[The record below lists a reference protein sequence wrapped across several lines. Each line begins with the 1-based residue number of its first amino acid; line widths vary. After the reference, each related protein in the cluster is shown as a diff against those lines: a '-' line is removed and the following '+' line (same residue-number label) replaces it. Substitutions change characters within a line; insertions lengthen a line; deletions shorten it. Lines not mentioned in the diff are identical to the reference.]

1 MNWNKKTK
9 ILYSPRRIE
18 RSRQTLTF
26 ATAIVF
32 GALVFA
38 FAYGIYWFFN
48 YQKLHIQSLRIHGAE
63 AVAASDIERVVRE
76 YMSERVW
83 GLFPRSNYALFSS
96 DEASGRIT
104 KAFLRV
110 SEAHIEKTFP
120 DLADVTIRERMPWGI
135 VCNGTASVRISSS
148 MIESD
153 QGPECIY
160 VDQSGFAYEHSPVL
174 FGALT
179 KKIFLGDENA
189 AVGGHAVPDERLR
202 MYDDFKDHFSRF
214 ALPITAM
221 AMTKENP
228 RDVHMY
234 VGDWYVLVDRDS
246 RAEDVARVLRP
257 LLEQELSGKM
267 SRIDYIDLRFGNKV
281 FYRLKK

>member
-26 ATAIVF
+26 ATAVVS

-76 YMSERVW
+76 YMSEWVW

-96 DEASGRIT
+96 DEVSKRIT

-110 SEAHIEKTFP
+110 SEAHVEKTFP
-120 DLADVTIRERMPWGI
+120 DLADVTIRERTPWGI
-135 VCNGTASVRISSS
+135 VCEGTTNARIASST
-148 MIESD
+148 IESD
-153 QGPECIY
+153 QWPVCAY
-160 VDQSGFAYEHSPVL
+160 VDQSGFAYEYSPML

-179 KKIFLGDENA
+179 KKIFLGDA
-189 AVGGHAVPDERLR
+189 DVAVGESAVPDERLR
-202 MYDDFKDHFSRF
+202 MYDDFRDHFSRF
-214 ALPITAM
+214 ALPVTAM
-221 AMTKENP
+221 VMTKENP

-234 VGDWYVLVDRDS
+234 VGDWYILVDRDS
-246 RAEDVARVLRP
+246 RAKDVAKVLRP
-257 LLEQELSGKM
+257 LLERELSGKM

-281 FYRLKK
+281 FYKLKK